1 MAEIVA
7 SIEISRRPEDVFPYV
22 ADPSHHPEWIE
33 SVVSVRRED
42 DAPLAVGS
50 RVLATRRVG
59 PWKLRYSEEMVE
71 PHPPRSWANRGVGGI
86 PVIAI
91 ANGTV
96 EPLDDGKRSRVR
108 ARREITR
115 PGRGP
120 LTSVWWRSNDQVI
133 GRRALT
139 IACEFQGHG
148 IGRLLVPLL
157 VRRLAKQLPRD
168 EQKLKELLERGA
180 YAQT

>member
-1 MAEIVA
+1 MAEIVG
-7 SIEISRRPEDVFPYV
+7 SIEISRRPGDVFSYV
-22 ADPSHHPEWIE
+22 ADPSHHPEWQE
-33 SVVSVRRED
+33 SVVSARREG

-59 PWKLRYSEEMVE
+59 PWKLRYIEEMTE
-71 PHPPRSWANRGVGGI
+71 LRPPRTWANRGVGGI

-96 EPLDDGKRSRVR
+96 EPLDDGKRSRV
-108 ARREITR
+108 
-115 PGRGP
+115 
-120 LTSVWWRSNDQVI
+120 
-133 GRRALT
+133 T
-139 IACEFQGHG
+139 IACEFEGHG
-148 IGRLLVPLL
+148 IGRLLAPLL

>member
-59 PWKLRYSEEMVE
+59 PRKVRYTEEMVE
-71 PHPPRSWANRGVGGI
+71 LHPPRTWANRGVGGI

-91 ANGTV
+91 AKGTV
-96 EPLDDGKRSRVR
+96 EPLDDGKRSRV
-108 ARREITR
+108 
-115 PGRGP
+115 
-120 LTSVWWRSNDQVI
+120 
-133 GRRALT
+133 T
-139 IACEFQGHG
+139 ISCELQGHG
-148 IGRLLVPLL
+148 IGKLLVPLL

-168 EQKLKELLERGA
+168 GQKLKEVLERGSLSGGRA
-180 YAQT
+180 PVHHDPAALSRVPDESGRDHEVRDE